1 MSTSSDFEINRS
13 FRNEG
18 VDTKH
23 NPEFTMMELY
33 EAYEDYIRRKSHD
46 TAGVASIDASF
57 ANRIV
62 KQARACPWWT

>member
-1 MSTSSDFEINRS
+1 VLQRVIVES
-13 FRNEG
+13 
-18 VDTKH
+18 
-23 NPEFTMMELY
+23 L